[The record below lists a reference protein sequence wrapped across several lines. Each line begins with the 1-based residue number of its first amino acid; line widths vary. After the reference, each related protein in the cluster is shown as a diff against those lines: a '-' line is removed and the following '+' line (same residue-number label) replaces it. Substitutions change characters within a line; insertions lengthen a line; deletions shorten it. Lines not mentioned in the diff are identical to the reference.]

1 MNVATSSAV
10 MLLLVVNNNK
20 KMLRAVL
27 TTWRVV
33 KFPKYLQYSTAND
46 VLEKARIV
54 TSIDLTL
61 PAIQRLA
68 ELAKNNS
75 EKMLRISVEGG
86 NILRINCL
94 ISCLITSYFNWF
106 EHQIF
111 FYSGGCSGFQ
121 YLFNLDSKIN
131 EDDWYGSCML
141 YKMYPRLHSNFV
153 LNPSAL

>member
-1 MNVATSSAV
+1 
-10 MLLLVVNNNK
+10 
-20 KMLRAVL
+20 MLRAVL

-94 ISCLITSYFNWF
+94 ISCLITSYFN
-106 EHQIF
+106 
-111 FYSGGCSGFQ
+111 
-121 YLFNLDSKIN
+121 
-131 EDDWYGSCML
+131 
-141 YKMYPRLHSNFV
+141 
-153 LNPSAL
+153 